1 MKKTWNVL
9 RMLLFF
15 YIGLTGLYYSSGPNS
30 TTLDIVAAIIFIS
43 LALVD
48 LYFIISKYKTTK
60 P

>member
-1 MKKTWNVL
+1 
-9 RMLLFF
+9 MLLFF

>member
-1 MKKTWNVL
+1 MKKIWNVL

-15 YIGLTGLYYSSGPNS
+15 YIGLTGLYYYLGPKS
-30 TTLDIVAAIIFIS
+30 TTLDIIAAIIFIS

-48 LYFIISKYKTTK
+48 LYFIISKYKTIK